1 MKRYINKLR
10 AAFAVLVSRK
20 FVVLIDKGTVAVR
33 YTCGVSDEEIE
44 ELKDLDFNG

>member
-20 FVVLIDKGTVAVR
+20 FVVLIDKGMVAVR
-33 YTCGVSDEEIE
+33 YTCGITDEEIE
-44 ELKDLDFNG
+44 ELINIDFDE